1 MAVTGPAADTVVY
14 VDREAHCSGSPAVSG
29 MTEIMQIEDVQKRI
43 EELRRL
49 IEHHNYRYYVLDDP
63 EVSDAEYDAL
73 FRELRALEDAHPEL
87 ASPDSPT
94 QRVGAAP
101 SGAFGVV
108 THRIPMLSLA
118 NSFSAEQLRAWY
130 ARVVNLLGRDVDAF
144 SLEPKID
151 GLAVSIRYEDRRLVV
166 GATRGDGIHGEDIT
180 PNVRTIRS
188 VPLTLPEGAPR
199 VLEVR
204 GEVFLT
210 RTAFEQI
217 NEERA
222 AAGQPLFANPRN
234 SAAGS
239 LRQLDSRITARRPLD
254 FIGYSVGEYEDGGIP
269 RFQTELLDRLRSWG
283 FKVNPKNSKARG
295 IDDVIAQCL
304 GWEEHRE
311 ALEYEID
318 GVVVK
323 IDDRAVQDELG
334 AVGREPRWA
343 MAFKFPPTQATT
355 VLEQIGINVGRTGSL
370 NPFAVLTP
378 VQVAGVTIK
387 LATLHNEDDITRKD
401 IRVGDTVIIQRAGE
415 VIPQV
420 IGPVLSKRT
429 GSEQPF
435 HMPTKCP
442 VCGSPVIKPE
452 GEAMSRCTG
461 AAICPAQRY
470 ERLKHFVSRPAM
482 DIDGIGEKLV
492 AELINK
498 ELVRDPADFYALTK
512 PQLVALERFADK
524 SAENVLASIAA
535 SKERPLNRL
544 IHALGIRYVGER
556 TAELLAE
563 RFGSMDRLLAATEE
577 ELVDTEGIGPK
588 IGQSM
593 AEALASPAMR
603 EIIEKLRAAGVNMVQ
618 RTDSVD
624 GLPLAGTVWVFTGRL
639 ERWTRFTAEDRVKT
653 LGGAIADSVTKK
665 TTHVVVGEEPGSK
678 LKRAQQ
684 LGTTILDEDGFEA
697 LLAEASAR

>member
-1 MAVTGPAADTVVY
+1 
-14 VDREAHCSGSPAVSG
+14 
-29 MTEIMQIEDVQKRI
+29 MTERRVTEAAGQVRVEAAQQRV

-63 EVSDAEYDAL
+63 EVTDAEYDAL

-94 QRVGAAP
+94 QLVGAAP
-101 SGAFGVV
+101 SETFSLV
-108 THRIPMLSLA
+108 THRVPMLSLA
-118 NSFSAEQLRAWY
+118 NAFSAEQLRSWY
-130 ARVVNLLGRDVDAF
+130 ARVVNLLGREVDAF

-151 GLAVSIRYEDRRLVV
+151 GLAVSIRYEHRRLTV

-180 PNVRTIRS
+180 ANVRAIRS
-188 VPLTLPEGAPR
+188 VPHMLPEGAPR
-199 VLEVR
+199 ILEVR

-210 RTAFEQI
+210 RAAFEQI

-239 LRQLDSRITARRPLD
+239 LRQLDPKVTARRPLD
-254 FIGYSVGEYEDGGIP
+254 FIGYAVGEYEDGGIP
-269 RFQTELLDRLRSWG
+269 RYQTELLERLQAWN
-283 FKVNPKNSKARG
+283 FHVNPRNSQTQG

-304 GWEEHRE
+304 AWETQRE
-311 ALEYEID
+311 ALGYEID

-343 MAFKFPPTQATT
+343 IAFKFPPTQATT

-378 VQVAGVTIK
+378 VQVAGVTIR
-387 LATLHNEDDITRKD
+387 LAALHNEEDITRKD

-435 HMPTKCP
+435 QMPTQCP

-461 AAICPAQRY
+461 VAICPAQRF
-470 ERLKHFVSRPAM
+470 ERLKHFVSRAAM

-492 AELINK
+492 AALIQN
-498 ELVRDPADFYALTK
+498 ELVRDPADYYALTK
-512 PQLVALERFADK
+512 SQLIALERFADK
-524 SAENVLASIAA
+524 SAENVLASIEA
-535 SKERPLNRL
+535 SKSRPLSRL
-544 IHALGIRYVGER
+544 LHALGIRYVGER
-556 TAELLAE
+556 TAEILAE
-563 RFGSMDRLLAATEE
+563 RFGTMDRLLEATEE
-577 ELVDTEGIGPK
+577 ELVDTEGVGPK
-588 IGQSM
+588 IGRSV
-593 AEALASPAMR
+593 AAALASPPMR
-603 EIIEKLRAAGVNMVQ
+603 EVIEKLRAAGVNLVQ
-618 RTDSVD
+618 RTESVD
-624 GLPLAGTVWVFTGRL
+624 GLPLADTVWVFTGRL
-639 ERWTRFTAEDRVKT
+639 ERWSRLTAEERVKR
-653 LGGAIADSVTKK
+653 LGGSIADAVTKK

-678 LKRAQQ
+678 LRRAQQ
-684 LGTTILDEDGFEA
+684 LGTTILDEAGFEA
-697 LLAEASAR
+697 LLADADSA